1 MQGFLRCVLERKSWS
16 GRAGAESHAAEER
29 GNVAGVSEVR
39 AGAEEQER
47 SRVTGVS
54 EVRAGAE
61 EQERRSGGFRRYV
74 VGVSEVRAGAK
85 EREWS
90 RVQRRSNEFLRSASR
105 GSGGGRAGAEEQER
119 SSRGFRG
126 NACRGF

>member
-1 MQGFLRCVLERKSWS
+1 MQRRSGGF
-16 GRAGAESHAAEER
+16 R
-29 GNVAGVSEVR
+29 GITGVSEVR
-39 AGAEEQER
+39 KQELRRCELER
-47 SRVTGVS
+47 SRAAGVS

-105 GSGGGRAGAEEQER
+105 GSGGGRAGAE
-119 SSRGFRG
+119 
-126 NACRGF
+126 